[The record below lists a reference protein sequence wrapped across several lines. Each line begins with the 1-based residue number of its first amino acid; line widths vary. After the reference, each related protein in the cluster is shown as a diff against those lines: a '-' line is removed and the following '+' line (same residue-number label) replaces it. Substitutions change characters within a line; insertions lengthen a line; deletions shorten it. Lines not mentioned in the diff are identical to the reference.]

1 LYNKIFPEKH
11 DLSLE
16 SLKSQLSIYKDI
28 INIDLLFYE
37 LKLWQEREKNEFD
50 IYLLENH
57 KNFIHILI
65 NFFRKTVKKFFS

>member
-1 LYNKIFPEKH
+1 MYNKIFPEKH

-28 INIDLLFYE
+28 ININLLFYE

-50 IYLLENH
+50 LYLLKNH

-65 NFFRKTVKKFFS
+65 NFF